1 MYYSK
6 KVNVSEVGHHRIE
19 REAERLNVSLKDYVE
34 ATTTFFAERQL
45 DPRTYQP
52 EATKQLLQQVVDRL
66 FSYLIHQEK
75 HLLQTLLTEAAKARI
90 LGEVSVNHLLHLRN
104 EDQGSYQQLQQ
115 QDQQYLSDRLH
126 QVLDQ
131 LDQENKGKSP

>member
-6 KVNVSEVGHHRIE
+6 KVNVSEAAHRRIE
-19 REAERLNVSLKDYVE
+19 REAERLVLSHKDYVE
-34 ATTTFFAERQL
+34 AATAFFAGRQL

-66 FSYLIHQEK
+66 FSYLVHQET
-75 HLLQTLLTEAAKARI
+75 HLLKTLLEEAAKARI
-90 LGEVSVNHLLHLRN
+90 LGEVSVNHLLRLRS
-104 EDQGSYQQLQQ
+104 EEPESYRNLQQ
-115 QDQQYLSDRLH
+115 QDQQYLSDRLQ

-131 LDQENKGKSP
+131 LDQESKKVPP